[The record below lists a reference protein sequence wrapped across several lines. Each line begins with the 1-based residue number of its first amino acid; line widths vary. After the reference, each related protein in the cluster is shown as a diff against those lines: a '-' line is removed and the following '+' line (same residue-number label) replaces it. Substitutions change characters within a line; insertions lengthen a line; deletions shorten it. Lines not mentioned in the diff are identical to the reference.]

1 MTGGAVVVLGEE
13 CLVGLLTFILTIN
26 FAKDILQNW
35 EAEKANFI
43 FVIPNEYEM
52 MLTRI
57 TTLEQTGKTH
67 DEAELQAFYE
77 HKDGK
82 LVAGVAK

>member
-1 MTGGAVVVLGEE
+1 
-13 CLVGLLTFILTIN
+13 
-26 FAKDILQNW
+26 

>member
-1 MTGGAVVVLGEE
+1 
-13 CLVGLLTFILTIN
+13 
-26 FAKDILQNW
+26 
-35 EAEKANFI
+35 
-43 FVIPNEYEM
+43 
-52 MLTRI
+52 
-57 TTLEQTGKTH
+57 H

>member
-1 MTGGAVVVLGEE
+1 
-13 CLVGLLTFILTIN
+13 
-26 FAKDILQNW
+26 
-35 EAEKANFI
+35 
-43 FVIPNEYEM
+43 
-52 MLTRI
+52 
-57 TTLEQTGKTH
+57 